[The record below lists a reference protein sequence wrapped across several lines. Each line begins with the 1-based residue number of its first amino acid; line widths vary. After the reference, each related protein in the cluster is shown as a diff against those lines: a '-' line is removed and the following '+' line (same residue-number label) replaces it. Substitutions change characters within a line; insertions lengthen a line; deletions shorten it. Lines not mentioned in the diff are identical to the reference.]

1 VPAVDHSSSR
11 DPKCRSPKAWEL
23 SHRNFFDAL
32 DSSHFVHELVVKSGV
47 KDKQYSSSSSSSSS
61 GFSNN
66 SSGVGSS
73 GSKYTSS
80 RQEGSV
86 RGGGLFGSLF
96 GSSGSSSNRA
106 ISGTPGTSAA
116 TSSSSLSTSYEA
128 AAAALGLQLEP
139 AELTAAA
146 VVSVP
151 PPPPPTTA
159 TTPSTVPA
167 VPLETVPEVIVLPR
181 SASEGGAALA
191 ARLAALKQ
199 EQLNK
204 LLRANF
210 TAAHNSG
217 SAKDSGSAFLGDEL
231 SVHNRNAFG
240 ALFARSNST
249 SSSSTSSSFNSTS
262 SNSGQ
267 RPTVVQPLAQAA
279 TEPVLLSVAE
289 CAHWSAAPGCASSSG
304 RDATAQ
310 HWIVP
315 AVIAGFPAELLPL
328 ALQSAPRVPL
338 CVNSNNSSSS
348 SDYDSSN
355 SSNSSN
361 SNSGSS
367 TAIDWFQ
374 CHELG
379 SALVTRCD
387 SRSRDTSSSSSSVPV
402 QRRLLLRQNCLFEYA
417 ADHCTDT
424 DAPIGYIN
432 LSKATVRYD
441 AAAQPLVVH
450 IAALETPVQSSA
462 TVQLVLQAST
472 AAAAQQWAAVLQQ
485 AAVLCMESL
494 YEQLTASAEGCE
506 QMKRS
511 ASKANLEVNGY
522 HLKLAKL
529 GCLW

>member
-1 VPAVDHSSSR
+1 
-11 DPKCRSPKAWEL
+11 
-23 SHRNFFDAL
+23 
-32 DSSHFVHELVVKSGV
+32 VKSGV
-47 KDKQYSSSSSSSSS
+47 KDKQNSSSSSS
-61 GFSNN
+61 GFSTN
-66 SSGVGSS
+66 SGVGGS
-73 GSKYTSS
+73 GSKYTNSK
-80 RQEGSV
+80 EGSV

-96 GSSGSSSNRA
+96 GNNNSSSSSRA
-106 ISGTPGTSAA
+106 IAGTPNTSAA

-139 AELTAAA
+139 AEVTAA
-146 VVSVP
+146 VVP

-240 ALFARSNST
+240 AVFARSNSSST
-249 SSSSTSSSFNSTS
+249 SSSSTSSSSGISSGAYSSFSS
-262 SNSGQ
+262 SNGQ
-267 RPTVVQPLAQAA
+267 RATVAQPLAPAA

-289 CAHWSAAPGCASSSG
+289 CAHWSAAPGCASSSSS

-315 AVIAGFPAELLPL
+315 AVIAGFPTELLPL
-328 ALQSAPRVPL
+328 ALQSASRVPL
-338 CVNSNNSSSS
+338 CVDNSSS
-348 SDYDSSN
+348 DNGSSN
-355 SSNSSN
+355 STSS
-361 SNSGSS
+361 SA

-374 CHELG
+374 CYELG
-379 SALVTRCD
+379 SALVT
-387 SRSRDTSSSSSSVPV
+387 SRDSSGTNSTSNSGSSSKPIL
-402 QRRLLLRQNCLFEYA
+402 RWLLLRQNYLFEYA
-417 ADHCTDT
+417 VDHCTDT
-424 DAPIGYIN
+424 DTAAPLGYVN

-441 AAAQPLVVH
+441 AAVEPLVVH
-450 IAALETPVQSSA
+450 VAAPQTPVQSSA
-462 TVQLVLQAST
+462 TLQLVLQAST

-485 AAVLCMESL
+485 AAVLCMDTL
-494 YEQLTASAEGCE
+494 YEQLPAIAEGAD

-511 ASKANLEVNGY
+511 ASKANLEVCTFTSNQQKCASIDERMY
-522 HLKLAKL
+522 PRIAHTVCTLQ
-529 GCLW
+529 

>member
-1 VPAVDHSSSR
+1 VPAVDHSSSH

-23 SHRNFFDAL
+23 SHRNFFDTL

-47 KDKQYSSSSSSSSS
+47 KDKQYSSSSSSSS

-96 GSSGSSSNRA
+96 GNSSSSSSNRA
-106 ISGTPGTSAA
+106 ISATPGTSAA

-146 VVSVP
+146 AVTVP

-159 TTPSTVPA
+159 TTLSTVPA
-167 VPLETVPEVIVLPR
+167 IPLETVPEVIVLPR

-191 ARLAALKQ
+191 AKLAALKQ

-240 ALFARSNST
+240 ALFARSS
-249 SSSSTSSSFNSTS
+249 SASSSTGSSFNSSS
-262 SNSGQ
+262 SNGQ
-267 RPTVVQPLAQAA
+267 RATVVQPLAPAA

-289 CAHWSAAPGCASSSG
+289 CAHWSAAPGCASSSS

-348 SDYDSSN
+348 SDYDSSDSIST
-355 SSNSSN
+355 SSSAA
-361 SNSGSS
+361 
-367 TAIDWFQ
+367 AIDWFQ

-387 SRSRDTSSSSSSVPV
+387 SGSSSGITSSSVPV
-402 QRRLLLRQNCLFEYA
+402 QRWLLLRQNCLFEYA
-417 ADHCTDT
+417 VGHCTDT
-424 DAPIGYIN
+424 DAPIGYVN

-441 AAAQPLVVH
+441 AAAQPLLVH
-450 IAALETPVQSSA
+450 RAALETPVQSSA

-485 AAVLCMESL
+485 AAVLCMDSL

-511 ASKANLEVNGY
+511 ASKANLEVNVY

-529 GCLW
+529 RCSC